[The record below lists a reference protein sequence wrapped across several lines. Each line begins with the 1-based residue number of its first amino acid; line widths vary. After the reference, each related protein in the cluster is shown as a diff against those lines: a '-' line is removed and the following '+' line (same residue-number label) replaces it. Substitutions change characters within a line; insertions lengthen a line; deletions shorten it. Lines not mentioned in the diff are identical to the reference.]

1 MSLPAIYSVIHSPV
15 MAQVRE
21 LRFTQERAGEIE
33 LQIVPVSKEPSSR
46 LERELLS
53 EIYNRIDE
61 HDLAVRIRFLENLP
75 RKRAGKAGLLEQKL
89 QVTFEDIAS

>member
-1 MSLPAIYSVIHSPV
+1 